1 MSYEAVMERVKE
13 VPEEYLDEVT
23 DMIDFVIYRHGHN
36 RKKIEKGNLA
46 QFFGTMK
53 FDGDP
58 LEIQRQLR
66 NEWN

>member
-1 MSYEAVMERVKE
+1 
-13 VPEEYLDEVT
+13 
-23 DMIDFVIYRHGHN
+23 MIDFVIYRHGHK